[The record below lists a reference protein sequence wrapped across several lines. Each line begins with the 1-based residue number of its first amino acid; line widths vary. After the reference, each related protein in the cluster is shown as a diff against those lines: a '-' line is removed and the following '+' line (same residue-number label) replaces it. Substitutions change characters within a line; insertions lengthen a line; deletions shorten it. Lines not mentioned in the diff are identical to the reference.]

1 MNVGESQNVGN
12 IYWTM
17 MHVVDIA
24 ERYLLEYMFLL
35 LMSILYLNLKNAQLL

>member
-12 IYWTM
+12 IYLPM

-24 ERYLLEYMFLL
+24 DRYFLEYMFLL
-35 LMSILYLNLKNAQLL
+35 LMSTLFEPQ